1 MNPKNY
7 SNKFKN
13 GIQSILQI
21 EILILII
28 TIITSV
34 YSYII
39 IFTDKLILE
48 YAYNELFI
56 NYQAGLIR
64 RGLLGEIFWQLD
76 KYFEL
81 NPKMVAPFF
90 LGWANAISLADITG
104 FLLNDAIATEAL
116 SIILLIT
123 ISTASLF
130 IFALSDAISAIFQA
144 S

>member
-13 GIQSILQI
+13 GFQSILQI

-39 IFTDKLILE
+39 IFTDKLIFE

-81 NPKMVAPFF
+81 NPKIF
-90 LGWANAISLADITG
+90 LV
-104 FLLNDAIATEAL
+104 
-116 SIILLIT
+116 
-123 ISTASLF
+123 
-130 IFALSDAISAIFQA
+130 
-144 S
+144 